1 MALSIADL
9 RIDSPAF
16 PDGGAIPDR
25 YSRYH
30 DDVVPPLRWSGVPQ
44 GTRQLALVC
53 HDPDAPLPDGWTH
66 WVVYGIA
73 PDVTGID
80 EGGPVPGVKG
90 TTSYGDVGWG
100 GPMPPPGHGTHR
112 YYFWVYAL
120 DTEID
125 AGPGLTRQELFTL
138 MDGHILEQA
147 RTTGTYIRAA

>member
-1 MALSIADL
+1 MGLSIADL

-16 PDGGAIPDR
+16 TDGGAIPDR

-30 DDVVPPLRWSGVPQ
+30 DDVVPPLRWSGVPE
-44 GTRQLALVC
+44 GARQLALVC

-73 PDVTGID
+73 PDVTEIA
-80 EGGPVPGVKG
+80 EGGPVPGVEG
-90 TTSYGDVGWG
+90 TTTYGDVGWG

-120 DTEID
+120 DTEIGD
-125 AGPGLTRQELFTL
+125 GPGLTRRELFDRI
-138 MDGHILEQA
+138 DGHILEQA
-147 RTTGTYIRAA
+147 RLVGTYERGA